1 MNKPRL
7 GEPNL
12 GAMIGVV
19 VGGMGGLVA
28 IAIPLAILRGDIKAL
43 SEARTFGV
51 VGFLVC
57 ATVGWFLGGLLC
69 GGLARWLGERA
80 AGIIGGLL
88 GGLVPI
94 GALAL
99 WGWYLVTPGSPPPS

>member
-1 MNKPRL
+1 MDKPRW

-28 IAIPLAILRGDIKAL
+28 VAIPLAILRGEIKAL

-51 VGFLVC
+51 VGFLVS
-57 ATVGWFLGGLLC
+57 AAVGWFLGGQL
-69 GGLARWLGERA
+69 GGRLGPLLGERCA
-80 AGIIGGLL
+80 SIVGGIL
-88 GGLVPI
+88 GGLIPV

-99 WGWYLVTPGSPPPS
+99 WGWYLVTP

>member
-12 GAMIGVV
+12 GAMIAVV
-19 VGGMGGLVA
+19 FGGLGGLVA

-43 SEARTFGV
+43 SEARHFGL
-51 VGFLVC
+51 VGFLLS
-57 ATVGWFLGGLLC
+57 ATAGWFLGGQI
-69 GGLARWLGERA
+69 GGRLARLLGERPG
-80 AGIIGGLL
+80 GIVGGIL
-88 GGLVPI
+88 GGLIPI

-99 WGWYLVTPGSPPPS
+99 WGWYLVTP